1 MVDHTQ
7 FIVLEWVNF
16 LSSAV
21 NPFWSLFQYLS
32 HWIGLLTIARTR
44 QKLTLVKLS
53 PLQLPMLVC
62 TVVEWSIILFMTE
75 VLFPYSLSFN
85 RSLVTDLKLILYNS
99 DNSYRNR
106 KIRITFTELDSY
118 CLIGIYI
125 WGDIRKFPDQLH
137 CQLGNDLTPH
147 TLW

>member
-1 MVDHTQ
+1 
-7 FIVLEWVNF
+7 
-16 LSSAV
+16 
-21 NPFWSLFQYLS
+21 
-32 HWIGLLTIARTR
+32 
-44 QKLTLVKLS
+44 
-53 PLQLPMLVC
+53 
-62 TVVEWSIILFMTE
+62 MTE

-106 KIRITFTELDSY
+106 KMRITFTELDSY

-137 CQLGNDLTPH
+137 RQLGNDLTPTH
-147 TLW
+147 TLVKGLSQTRLKKKKYIVILVNNMHCWQWFTWMNEQILHIFSYFSKLSYVLTNLNLHLTSLETELKKTLCLT